1 MVKLHPVIKASL
13 LAPLVIIP
21 ISSFIAVPLCVLKG
35 APKEAVT
42 FVFLYAAYGL
52 PIAYAGLLGV
62 GLPGYLIATWFDAV
76 NYPVALFTAAL
87 ACLIAGLAMTG
98 GSFNLL
104 GTLILFAFGAPI
116 AALFVRI
123 VRRGFAT
130 RRAAEL
136 TL

>member
-1 MVKLHPVIKASL
+1 MIKAGL

-21 ISSFIAVPLCVLKG
+21 ISSLIAVPLCVLQG
-35 APKEAVT
+35 APKEAVI
-42 FVFLYAAYGL
+42 FVFLYAGYGL
-52 PIAYAGLLGV
+52 PIAYAALLGV

-87 ACLIAGLAMTG
+87 ACVIAGLAMTG

-104 GTLILFAFGAPI
+104 GSLILFAFGGPI

-123 VRRGFAT
+123 VRRGLAKRT
-130 RRAAEL
+130 AAEL
-136 TL
+136 VI